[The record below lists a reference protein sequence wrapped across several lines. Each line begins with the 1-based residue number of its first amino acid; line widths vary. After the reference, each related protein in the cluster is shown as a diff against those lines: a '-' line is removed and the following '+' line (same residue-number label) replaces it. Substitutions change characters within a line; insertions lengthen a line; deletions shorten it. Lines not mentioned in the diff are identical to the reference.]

1 MLYEFNNV
9 EIKLNKLIDN
19 QLIQTLQTPFIS
31 QKQQYFTVIQQLKT
45 KNLVYT
51 LFSEAKDL

>member
-1 MLYEFNNV
+1 MLYEFNNG

-31 QKQQYFTVIQQLKT
+31 QKQQHFTVIQQLKI